1 MADTNEF
8 YYKIRLFGEDGHSV
22 MCLEPREYI
31 ALNDCLLN
39 SSTLR
44 KGLELAAKSEN
55 LLSNTIKEEI
65 SDALERYGDSIIYQ
79 FVGKY
84 KKQA

>member
-1 MADTNEF
+1 MADTNGF
-8 YYKIRLFGEDGHSV
+8 YYKIRLFGDDGHSV

-31 ALNDCLLN
+31 ALNNSLLN

-44 KGLELAAKSEN
+44 KGLEWVTENEN
-55 LLSNTIKEEI
+55 LLSSTIRDEI
-65 SDALERYGDSIIYQ
+65 SDALERYGDGIRYQ

-84 KKQA
+84 KK